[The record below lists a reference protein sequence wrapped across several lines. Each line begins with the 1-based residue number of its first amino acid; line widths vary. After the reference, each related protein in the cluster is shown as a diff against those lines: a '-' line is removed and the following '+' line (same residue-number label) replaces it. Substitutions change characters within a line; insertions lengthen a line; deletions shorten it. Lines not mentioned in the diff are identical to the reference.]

1 MADEIEQLM
10 IEVRASTSG
19 FAADVAT
26 MRANF
31 DSVLVD
37 GFGRAGEVLE
47 RGLLSAIRRGSL
59 GFEDL
64 RRIALS
70 VIGDIAAR
78 AIQSGIGALGG
89 VAGGG
94 GSGGGLFNLAS
105 LLTSALGGSGGS
117 GGLPGRATG
126 GLVSAG
132 RGYLVGERGPE
143 LFVPAAAGR
152 VEPNTRGGSREVKVA
167 IQIVS
172 PRGSSAPESLQR
184 SSRQVARAVRNA
196 LTQF

>member
-26 MRANF
+26 MRASF

-89 VAGGG
+89 AAGGG
-94 GSGGGLFNLAS
+94 GGGGLFNLAS
-105 LLTSALGGSGGS
+105 LLTTVLGASGGS

-152 VEPNTRGGSREVKVA
+152 VEPNARGGSREVKVA